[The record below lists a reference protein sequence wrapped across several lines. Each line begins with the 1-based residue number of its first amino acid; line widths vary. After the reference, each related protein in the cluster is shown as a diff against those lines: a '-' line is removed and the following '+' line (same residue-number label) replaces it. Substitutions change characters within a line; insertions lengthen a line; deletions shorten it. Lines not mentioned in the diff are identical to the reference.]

1 MHALP
6 SADFN
11 PLSAAISK
19 PERSFGHDQ
28 QRIVNPF
35 SAFEDQSPSLMG
47 AGWLWQGVAE
57 AECRRAGDAAEE
69 AYHKAFRRETT
80 ADEASMDAEHHR
92 CMNVAMRAFDAVA
105 IGGASPALLL
115 VV

>member
-1 MHALP
+1 MLA
-6 SADFN
+6 
-11 PLSAAISK
+11 
-19 PERSFGHDQ
+19 
-28 QRIVNPF
+28 
-35 SAFEDQSPSLMG
+35 
-47 AGWLWQGVAE
+47 WLWQGVAE

-105 IGGASPALLL
+105 IGVSAADACHFQHALFGSMCGSGGHLMSSSQMEL
-115 VV
+115 QA

>member
-1 MHALP
+1 M
-6 SADFN
+6 
-11 PLSAAISK
+11 K
-19 PERSFGHDQ
+19 
-28 QRIVNPF
+28 
-35 SAFEDQSPSLMG
+35 